1 MGIDLHKETH
11 TAVMLDC
18 WNQKLGE
25 ITFENKPSE
34 FSKLTRKVSR
44 FVTEEKEP
52 VYGLENAY
60 GYGRALAVW
69 LIEKGVAVK
78 DVNTA
83 LSYAQRKSVPMY
95 QKSDSYDAEAVALV
109 LINML
114 DKLPDAIPDDKYWTL
129 SQLVN
134 RRDNICTHLHC
145 LKNQLHE
152 QLCIAYPSYKQFF
165 SDISR
170 ATALYFFMEY
180 PSPEHLPG
188 KKAEELA
195 ALTKINATMERSV
208 KNGYQNPPASGT
220 LPFGTYKCVL
230 DEKDWIESVPFPADM
245 ERVEKEIIEA
255 KKQADIVLVSF
266 HGHET
271 DGEDTTVPS
280 MFLETFSRRCVDAG
294 ADAVIGH
301 GPHELRGIEIY
312 HGAPIFYSL
321 GNFLFETETV
331 EKQPYDAYINKKMP
345 LDTKVGAYMDA
356 RSKNGTA
363 GYGVLPEIWLSVM
376 AGWTMEDGHLTEI
389 KLYPISLGMTEKR
402 PQKGVPVLTG
412 DEKVL
417 AYLAGR
423 SKPYGTEMEIKDG
436 VGTIRL

>member
-1 MGIDLHKETH
+1 MTSRKENIIYVGIDLHKETH

-44 FVTEEKEP
+44 FVTEEKEA

-114 DKLPDAIPDDKYWTL
+114 DKLPDAVPDDKYWTL

-134 RRDNICTHLHC
+134 RRDNICTHLHS

-170 ATALYFFMEY
+170 ATAY
-180 PSPEHLPG
+180 
-188 KKAEELA
+188 
-195 ALTKINATMERSV
+195 I
-208 KNGYQNPPASGT
+208 SG
-220 LPFGTYKCVL
+220 
-230 DEKDWIESVPFPADM
+230 
-245 ERVEKEIIEA
+245 
-255 KKQADIVLVSF
+255 
-266 HGHET
+266 
-271 DGEDTTVPS
+271 
-280 MFLETFSRRCVDAG
+280 
-294 ADAVIGH
+294 
-301 GPHELRGIEIY
+301 
-312 HGAPIFYSL
+312 
-321 GNFLFETETV
+321 
-331 EKQPYDAYINKKMP
+331 
-345 LDTKVGAYMDA
+345 
-356 RSKNGTA
+356 
-363 GYGVLPEIWLSVM
+363 
-376 AGWTMEDGHLTEI
+376 
-389 KLYPISLGMTEKR
+389 
-402 PQKGVPVLTG
+402 
-412 DEKVL
+412 
-417 AYLAGR
+417 
-423 SKPYGTEMEIKDG
+423 
-436 VGTIRL
+436 